1 MGKIIALLLVVI
13 MGAGGAAAG
22 YFLRPPPELSDA
34 PDAVPEQIEPV
45 DAVATLRDGFIVP
58 VLRDGRVWSHIILSL
73 GVSSDQTA
81 EDVIARREPLLRDG
95 LNEALFLHGSLGG
108 FDGDFTN
115 SASMARLRL
124 RLDAVLQARLDDP
137 TAKVLIVSLARQSG

>member
-1 MGKIIALLLVVI
+1 MGKIIALLLVVL
-13 MGAGGAAAG
+13 MGVGGAAGG
-22 YFLRPPPELSDA
+22 YFLRPPLDEADVA
-34 PDAVPEQIEPV
+34 EPV
-45 DAVATLRDGFIVP
+45 LEQQEPVNAVATLRDGFIVP

-73 GVSSDQTA
+73 GVSSDHTA
-81 EDVIARREPLLRDG
+81 EDVIAQREPLLRDG

-137 TAKVLIVSLARQSG
+137 SAKVLIVSLARQSG